1 MAAETVAP
9 ARETTGCVQP
19 TVDVP
24 SLQRL
29 LDGRYPEVHD
39 LVRTNLLANASILEE
54 AQTLARAEE
63 REKELL
69 VELAATG
76 QTGMGF
82 SEECRGGDDIGAS
95 VAEHGQ
101 LLVARSKA
109 ISREVNDRC
118 RKLPPL
124 AVDLVDALGAPPEML
139 RSSDLVGG

>member
-1 MAAETVAP
+1 V
-9 ARETTGCVQP
+9 R
-19 TVDVP
+19 
-24 SLQRL
+24 
-29 LDGRYPEVHD
+29 D
-39 LVRTNLLANASILEE
+39 LVRANLLANASILEE
-54 AQTLARAEE
+54 AQTLDRADRE

-82 SEECRGGDDIGAS
+82 SEECGGGDDIGAS